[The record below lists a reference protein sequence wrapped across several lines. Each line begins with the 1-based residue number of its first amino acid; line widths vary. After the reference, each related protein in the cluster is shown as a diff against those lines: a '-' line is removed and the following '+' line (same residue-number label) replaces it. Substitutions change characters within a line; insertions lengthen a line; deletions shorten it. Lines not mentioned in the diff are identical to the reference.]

1 MTLKEVFMEKTL
13 TYKMLD
19 SSPNENGI
27 LNLSVTIYQQNKIV
41 ETINSFPVKVEK
53 DSNGNFLVGEDLDL
67 YIKKQLGAVL

>member
-1 MTLKEVFMEKTL
+1 MEKTL

-67 YIKKQLGAVL
+67 YIKKQLSAVL